1 MGKYEFYN
9 TGSGV
14 LLRRDLEEVMFHMSQ
29 ARLKLSRLGSPP
41 TPRRPASWGV
51 TVHQV
56 TPQHHHDGLPSST
69 MQAAVHPGPDRATRT
84 NLEQHRPP
92 LEWSLEA
99 LWNALPPGEDAARIR
114 IAHHMSARS
123 VPEPFATAGSS
134 PTQERHATWRKW
146 GERVRNT
153 AGRPKL
159 PRRLP
164 PPHRKLAD
172 SERPVA
178 FGEGRE

>member
-1 MGKYEFYN
+1 
-9 TGSGV
+9 
-14 LLRRDLEEVMFHMSQ
+14 MFHMSQ
-29 ARLKLSRLGSPP
+29 ARLKLCRLGTPP

-69 MQAAVHPGPDRATRT
+69 MQADVHPGPDRAART

-92 LEWSLEA
+92 FEWSLEA
-99 LWNALPPGEDAARIR
+99 LRNALPPGEDAARIR

-123 VPEPFATAGSS
+123 VPESFATVGSS
-134 PTQERHATWRKW
+134 PTQKRHAAGRKW
-146 GERVRNT
+146 GRGAGEQVRNT
-153 AGRPKL
+153 PGRPKL

-178 FGEGRE
+178 FGKGESRRRG